1 MKFLTETN
9 VMAFLIVVLV
19 LIVAYTVLMVIG
31 IVNYK
36 KMARSYTM
44 FMRGRDAASLEDV
57 ISELIENVNR
67 LQEHDVANKDVL
79 RVINRNQVNTFQ
91 KSGVVKYNAFEGMGG
106 QASFALALLDL
117 NNSGIMLNVIHSR
130 SACYTYLKEI
140 KNGECEVVLG
150 AEERMALMQAMKKK
164 DRFFNP
170 DEKIL
175 EN

>member
-1 MKFLTETN
+1 
-9 VMAFLIVVLV
+9 
-19 LIVAYTVLMVIG
+19 
-31 IVNYK
+31 
-36 KMARSYTM
+36 M

-67 LQEHDVANKDVL
+67 LQEQDVANKDVL

-164 DRFFNP
+164 DRFYEP
-170 DEKIL
+170 DAKIL
-175 EN
+175 ES

>member
-19 LIVAYTVLMVIG
+19 LIVVYTVLMVIG

-36 KMARSYTM
+36 KMAKSYDM

-67 LQEHDVANKDVL
+67 LQEQDVANKDVL

>member
-67 LQEHDVANKDVL
+67 LQEQDVANKDVL